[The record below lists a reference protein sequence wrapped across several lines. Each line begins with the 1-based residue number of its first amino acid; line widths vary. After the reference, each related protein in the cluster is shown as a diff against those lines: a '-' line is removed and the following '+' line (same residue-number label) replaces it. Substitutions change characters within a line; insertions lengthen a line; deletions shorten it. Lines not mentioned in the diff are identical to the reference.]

1 VKIKIIIKEA
11 AKKTEKLPYNPD
23 KYPLDEPYF
32 RNKLKA
38 LGYDPTRAKV
48 LGEGTQG
55 TAFLL
60 KNGKVLKIT
69 EDQTEAKASAIIAG
83 KMTNNLVRVE
93 RVFLFGKT
101 GLYGIVM
108 ENLEPLSG
116 LEEDFWDNFRDLFE
130 DIDPGKTIKWKE
142 LQSLIYY
149 KLQDDGYEEDEIYGY
164 LDEAE
169 ENNLPQII
177 NELYKYGI
185 VFWDYHGKNLMKRG
199 NQTVLIDLGYSNIN
213 KNPKIPILEKNK

>member
-1 VKIKIIIKEA
+1 M
-11 AKKTEKLPYNPD
+11 
-23 KYPLDEPYF
+23 
-32 RNKLKA
+32 KA

-142 LQSLIYY
+142 LESLIYY

-213 KNPKIPILEKNK
+213 KNPKIPILEKDK